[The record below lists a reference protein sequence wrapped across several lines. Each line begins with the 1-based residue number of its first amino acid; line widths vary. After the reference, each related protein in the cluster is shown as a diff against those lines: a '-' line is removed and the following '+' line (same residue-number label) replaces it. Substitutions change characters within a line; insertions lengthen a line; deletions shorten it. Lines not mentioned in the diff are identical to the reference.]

1 MARKTKS
8 WIPPIGAIANY
19 VGKSSGI
26 TRRGHTVRIK
36 AEARGERFVVEAIN
50 ANGKPV
56 LLTIKGENLAPLQPG
71 LFDE

>member
-8 WIPPIGAIANY
+8 WTPPIGAIANY
-19 VGKSSGI
+19 VGKSSSI

-36 AEARGERFVVEAIN
+36 AEARGGRFVVEAIGS
-50 ANGKPV
+50 NGKPV
-56 LLTIKGENLAPLQPG
+56 LLTIKRENLAPLQPG